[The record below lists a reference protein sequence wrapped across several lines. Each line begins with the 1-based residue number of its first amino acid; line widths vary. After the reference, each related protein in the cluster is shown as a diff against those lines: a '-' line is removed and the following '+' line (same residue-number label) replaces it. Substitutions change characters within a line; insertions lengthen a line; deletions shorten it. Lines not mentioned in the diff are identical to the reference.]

1 MLEEDESAESGD
13 LDSLSQAQRERLA
26 FIEVRAFYCGDL
38 SRGDIEKR
46 FGVKPAASARD
57 LATYRRLA
65 PDNLWYDP
73 SKRRYKPSDSFRPL
87 FQQSAERILTWFKS
101 GFGDG
106 LDLNLRRPVP
116 CESARD
122 LSFPGLEVLATI
134 TRAISAGELIR
145 VRYLSLTSGPSTKV
159 LAPLALADT
168 GLRWHLRA
176 FDQTRDRFS
185 DFVLTRIS
193 KATCLSQVIP
203 ENQSL
208 QLDTQWARVVH
219 LELGPHPGV
228 DHPEAIEADY
238 GMRAGMLALD
248 MRAPLVGYALR
259 RWAVDC
265 SEGATLDPKQHHL
278 RLLNSAT
285 LYGVE
290 SASLAPG
297 YSPGKGGAVG
307 NV

>member
-1 MLEEDESAESGD
+1 MLEADESAESGD
-13 LDSLSQAQRERLA
+13 LDSLSQTQRERLA

-73 SKRRYKPSDSFRPL
+73 SKRRYKPSDNFRPL
-87 FQQSAERILTWFKS
+87 FPQSAERIMTWFKS

-106 LDLNLRRPVP
+106 LNLNQRVPVP
-116 CESARD
+116 CESAQD
-122 LSFPGLEVLATI
+122 LKFPSLEVLATV
-134 TRAISAGELIR
+134 TRAIVAGELIK
-145 VRYLSLTSGPSTKV
+145 VRYFSLSSGPSTKT

-176 FDQTRDRFS
+176 FDQTRKRFA

-193 KATCLSQVIP
+193 KASNLEEPIP
-203 ENQSL
+203 EKQTLSS
-208 QLDTQWARVVH
+208 DTQWARVVH
-219 LELGPHPGV
+219 MEIGVHPRLA
-228 DHPEAIEADY
+228 HPQAIEADY
-238 GMRAGMLALD
+238 GMRDGRLTLEL
-248 MRAPLVGYALR
+248 RAPLVGYALR

-265 SEGATLDPKQHHL
+265 SEDGVLNPKEFPL
-278 RLLNSAT
+278 RLLNLQT

-290 SASLAPG
+290 SAVLAPG
-297 YSPGKGGAVG
+297 NYKI
-307 NV
+307 

>member
-1 MLEEDESAESGD
+1 MLEDDGRQESGD
-13 LDSLSQAQRERLA
+13 LGSLTQAQRERLA

-73 SKRRYKPSDSFRPL
+73 SRRRYKPSDGFRPL

-116 CESARD
+116 CESASE
-122 LSFPGLEVLATI
+122 LSFPTLEILATI

-145 VRYLSLTSGPSTKV
+145 VRYLSLASGPSTKV

-193 KATCLSQVIP
+193 KATSLTQVIP

-208 QLDTQWARVVH
+208 QCDTQWARVVR
-219 LELGPHPGV
+219 LELGPHPRV
-228 DHPEAIEADY
+228 KHPEAIEADY
-238 GMRAGMLALD
+238 GMRNGMLAVEI
-248 MRAPLVGYALR
+248 RAPLAGYALR

-265 SEGATLDPKQHHL
+265 SEDRSLDPVEHQL
-278 RLLNSAT
+278 CLLNYPT

-290 SASLAPG
+290 SATLAPG
-297 YSPGKGGAVG
+297 YKRARKEK
-307 NV
+307 

>member
-1 MLEEDESAESGD
+1 MLEEDVSAESGD
-13 LDSLSQAQRERLA
+13 LDSLSQTQRERLA

-38 SRGDIEKR
+38 SRGHIEKR

-57 LATYRRLA
+57 LAAYRRLA

-101 GFGDG
+101 GLGDG

-116 CESARD
+116 CESASE
-122 LSFPGLEVLATI
+122 LSFPSLEVLATI

-176 FDQTRDRFS
+176 FDQIRDRFS
-185 DFVLTRIS
+185 DFVLTRIT
-193 KATCLSQVIP
+193 KTTCLNQSIP

-208 QLDTQWARVVH
+208 QFDTQWARVVH

-228 DHPEAIEADY
+228 KHAEAIEADY
-238 GMRAGMLALD
+238 GMRAGKLSLD
-248 MRAPLVGYALR
+248 IRAPLVGYALR

-265 SEGATLDPKQHHL
+265 SEGSILNPQEFQL
-278 RLLNSAT
+278 RLLNLPT

-290 SASLAPG
+290 SAVLSPG
-297 YSPGKGGAVG
+297 YKGKSV
-307 NV
+307 